1 MNIQIAV
8 LTSALTRQSK
18 ALIMTVLA
26 IGVAL
31 GIMTLAVPS
40 SAVQVQVT
48 PKNPQ
53 LGDTLSIVVQADASV
68 SAPTVTVAQKTYPMF
83 AIGSSNLGRPTFRAL
98 VPTTP
103 LDRPGTLPIQ
113 VNSNQIQNL
122 SVTLKARSF
131 PTQRI
136 WLPPGKD
143 QDISDAEY
151 NRVSAFKQVVSPEKL
166 WDGPFLRPN
175 KGEITSVYGVRRY
188 YNGVFAQDYYHR
200 GVDYGGGVG
209 SPVIAPAAGRVAL
222 VGRESQGF
230 LINGNIIGIDH
241 GQGVTSAYLHLSRIN
256 VKEGDFVKPGQ
267 VIGAVGATGAVTG
280 PHLHW
285 GLYVSGLSVDPAPW
299 RNKGLK

>member
-1 MNIQIAV
+1 MNTRIAN
-8 LTSALTRQSK
+8 LISALTRRSQI
-18 ALIMTVLA
+18 LIMTVLA
-26 IGVAL
+26 TGVAL
-31 GIMTLAVPS
+31 GIVTLAVPS
-40 SAVQVQVT
+40 YATQVQIT

-53 LGDTLSIVVQADASV
+53 LGDTLSIVVQADAAA
-68 SAPTVTVAQKTYPMF
+68 SAPTVTVAQKIYPMF
-83 AIGSSNLGRPTFRAL
+83 AIGSGNADRSTYRAL

-103 LDRPGTLPIQ
+103 LNRPGTLPIQ
-113 VNSNQIQNL
+113 VNSGQIQNL
-122 SVTLKARSF
+122 SVTLKPRSF

-143 QDISDAEY
+143 SDISDAEY
-151 NRVSAFKQVVSPEKL
+151 NRVSAFKKVVSPEKL
-166 WDGPFLRPN
+166 WRGPFLRPN

-188 YNGVFAQDYYHR
+188 YNGVFAKDYYHR
-200 GVDYGGGVG
+200 GVDYGGGTG

-241 GQGVTSAYLHLSRIN
+241 GQGVTSAYLHLSRID
-256 VKEGDFVKPGQ
+256 VREGDFVKPGQ

-299 RNKGLK
+299 RNKGIE

>member
-1 MNIQIAV
+1 MNTRIAN
-8 LTSALTRQSK
+8 LISALTRRSQI
-18 ALIMTVLA
+18 LIMTVLA
-26 IGVAL
+26 TGVAL
-31 GIMTLAVPS
+31 GIVTLAVPS
-40 SAVQVQVT
+40 YATQVQIT

-53 LGDTLSIVVQADASV
+53 LGDTLSIVVQADAAA
-68 SAPTVTVAQKTYPMF
+68 SAPTVTVAQKIYPMF
-83 AIGSSNLGRPTFRAL
+83 AIGSGNADRSTYRAL

-103 LDRPGTLPIQ
+103 LNRPGTLPIQ
-113 VNSNQIQNL
+113 VNSGQIQNL
-122 SVTLKARSF
+122 SVTLKPRSF

-143 QDISDAEY
+143 SDISDAEY
-151 NRVSAFKQVVSPEKL
+151 NRVSAFKKVVSPEKL
-166 WDGPFLRPN
+166 WRGPFLRPN

-188 YNGVFAQDYYHR
+188 YNGVFAKDYYHR
-200 GVDYGGGVG
+200 GVDYGGGAG

-241 GQGVTSAYLHLSRIN
+241 GQGVTSAYLHLSRID
-256 VKEGDFVKPGQ
+256 VREGDFVKPGQ

-299 RNKGLK
+299 RNKGIE

>member
-1 MNIQIAV
+1 
-8 LTSALTRQSK
+8 
-18 ALIMTVLA
+18 MTVLA
-26 IGVAL
+26 TGVAL
-31 GIMTLAVPS
+31 GIVTLAVPS
-40 SAVQVQVT
+40 YATQVQIT

-53 LGDTLSIVVQADASV
+53 LGDTLSIVVQADAAA
-68 SAPTVTVAQKTYPMF
+68 SAPTVTVAQKIYPMF
-83 AIGSSNLGRPTFRAL
+83 AIGSGNADRSTYRAL

-103 LDRPGTLPIQ
+103 LNRPGTLPIQ
-113 VNSNQIQNL
+113 VNSGQIQNL
-122 SVTLKARSF
+122 SVTLKPRSF

-143 QDISDAEY
+143 SDISDAEY
-151 NRVSAFKQVVSPEKL
+151 NRVSAFKKVVSPEKL
-166 WDGPFLRPN
+166 WRGPFLRPN

-188 YNGVFAQDYYHR
+188 YNGVFAKDYYHR
-200 GVDYGGGVG
+200 GVDYGGGTG

-241 GQGVTSAYLHLSRIN
+241 GQGVTSAYLHLSRID
-256 VKEGDFVKPGQ
+256 VREGDFVKPGQ

-299 RNKGLK
+299 RNKGIE